1 MRVCSTCFL
10 LIPLDYPYAANRR
23 TKSPDSSFTP
33 KSIQCPPALYKPG
46 TTTINYVG
54 TPFPTIVF
62 EVSHTN
68 ETWPQLL
75 SDGRTKAFSRI
86 TTIQVVIA
94 FKIYATHFRAMWAK
108 RGARGY
114 GMRLCRVTRK
124 FPINRPTRLNFDI
137 PTALIFWGCPAIPQH
152 LQNTPHLRIP
162 LEEFRSQ
169 LAPMLQR

>member
-75 SDGRTKAFSRI
+75 SDGRTKALSRT

-114 GMRLCRVTRK
+114 GMRLCRITRK
-124 FPINRPTRLNFDI
+124 FPINRPTGLNFDI